1 MTGKRTPG
9 RMARLVAWWRESGE
23 SRSSFGQRT
32 LPDQPW
38 PSVEGYFRLWDGA
51 SFGEVVK

>member
-1 MTGKRTPG
+1 MAGERTPA
-9 RMARLVAWWRESGE
+9 RMARLVARWRESGE
-23 SRSSFGQRT
+23 SRSSFAQRT

-38 PSVEGYFRLWDGA
+38 PWVGGYLRLWDGA